1 MRRNPLNLPLSEN
14 AAALKEGNGS
24 TRRALK
30 LAIMQPYIL
39 PYLGY
44 FQLMA
49 AVDRFVIYDDVAF
62 IKGGW
67 INRNRILLDGRDH
80 LFALPLRRASQ
91 NRLINQISLVAE
103 TDWPEKLLKT
113 LRHAYRR
120 APYFGEFFPLAAEI
134 VRSAERNL
142 ANYLRQSLFAIKNY
156 LAIQTT
162 IIPTSAVYENRH
174 LKGEARILDI
184 CRQEGATTYLNP
196 SGGEELYNPDTFH
209 STGVALHFLEATSP
223 AYQQFGQPFVP
234 RLSIVD
240 ALMFN
245 PPAKVRSW
253 LSARRIG

>member
-24 TRRALK
+24 TRRTLK

-120 APYFGEFFPLAAEI
+120 APYFSEFFPLAEEI

-156 LAIQTT
+156 LAIQTK

-174 LKGEARILDI
+174 LKGETRILDI

-196 SGGEELYNPDTFH
+196 SGGEVL
-209 STGVALHFLEATSP
+209 
-223 AYQQFGQPFVP
+223 
-234 RLSIVD
+234 
-240 ALMFN
+240 
-245 PPAKVRSW
+245 
-253 LSARRIG
+253 